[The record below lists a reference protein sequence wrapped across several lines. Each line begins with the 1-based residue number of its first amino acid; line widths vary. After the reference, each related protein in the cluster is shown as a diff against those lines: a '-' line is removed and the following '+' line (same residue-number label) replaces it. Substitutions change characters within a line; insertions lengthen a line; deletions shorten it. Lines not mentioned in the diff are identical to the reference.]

1 MHHSCGG
8 FLNLGFARGF
18 PVPCEEFIKLVA
30 LRDAGDNAFDDIRQP
45 CLGIE
50 VV

>member
-1 MHHSCGG
+1 M
-8 FLNLGFARGF
+8 
-18 PVPCEEFIKLVA
+18 KLVA
-30 LRDAGDNAFDDIRQP
+30 LRGAGDNAFDNIRQP